1 MAWAGK
7 RCPTGECKGVSMLW
21 FTLIV
26 ASLMIGISKTSVGG
40 LGSVS
45 VALFA
50 LVMPTK
56 ESTAAVL
63 LLLIVGDIVAVLR
76 YRAHADWKLL
86 ARLLPWVI
94 PGLALG
100 ALFLRLVDDLVLTRV
115 IGAMLLI
122 MLVIQVVT
130 RWGPGSRTKTDDP
143 AGPEHTSWS
152 QTKVASGAA
161 GILAGFTTMTANAA
175 GPVMTLYLLAA
186 RIDKLRFVGTG
197 AWYFLIINLT
207 KVPFSAGLGLFT
219 KETLLRDLVLAPVV
233 LVGAFLGTKLLAL
246 MPQRVFEN
254 VAIAASGIGAV
265 SLLLK

>member
-1 MAWAGK
+1 
-7 RCPTGECKGVSMLW
+7 MLW
-21 FTLIV
+21 FTLVV
-26 ASLMIGISKTSVGG
+26 AALLIGVSKTSVGG

-76 YRAHADWKLL
+76 YRSHADWKLL
-86 ARLLPWVI
+86 VKLLPWVL

-100 ALFLRLVDDLVLTRV
+100 ALFLRAVDDHVLTRA
-115 IGAMLLI
+115 IGAMLLV
-122 MLVIQVVT
+122 MLAIQLVT
-130 RWGPGSRTKTDDP
+130 RWGPGARRRN
-143 AGPEHTSWS
+143 AGTPPGVDAPEHQSWA
-152 QTKVASGAA
+152 QTKLAAGGA

-219 KETLLRDLVLAPVV
+219 RHTLVTDLVLAPVV
-233 LVGAFLGTKLLAL
+233 LVGTWFGSRLLAV
-246 MPQRVFEN
+246 MPQKVFEN
-254 VAIAASGIGAV
+254 VAILASAIGAV

>member
-1 MAWAGK
+1 
-7 RCPTGECKGVSMLW
+7 MLW
-21 FTLIV
+21 FTLVV
-26 ASLMIGISKTSVGG
+26 AALLIGVSKTSVGG

-63 LLLIVGDIVAVLR
+63 LLLIVGDIVAVMK
-76 YRAHADWKLL
+76 YRSHADWKLL
-86 ARLLPWVI
+86 VKLLPWVL
-94 PGLALG
+94 PGLGIG
-100 ALFLRLVDDLVLTRV
+100 ALFLRAVDDHVLTRV
-115 IGAMLLI
+115 IGAMLLV
-122 MLVIQVVT
+122 MLAIQLFT
-130 RWGPGSRTKTDDP
+130 RWGPGARRRSAAVTVSADE
-143 AGPEHTSWS
+143 GHEHHSWA
-152 QTKVASGAA
+152 QTKVAAGGA

-219 KETLLRDLVLAPVV
+219 RHTLVTDLLLAPLV
-233 LVGAFLGTKLLAL
+233 LVGTWFGSRLLSV
-246 MPQRVFEN
+246 MPQKVFEN
-254 VAIAASGIGAV
+254 VAILASAIGAV

>member
-1 MAWAGK
+1 
-7 RCPTGECKGVSMLW
+7 MLW
-21 FTLIV
+21 ITLVV
-26 ASLMIGISKTSVGG
+26 AALLIGISKTSVGG

-63 LLLIVGDIVAVLR
+63 VLLIVGDIVAVLR

-86 ARLLPWVI
+86 VKLLPWVI

-100 ALFLRLVDDLVLTRV
+100 AVFLRIVDDRALTRV
-115 IGAMLLI
+115 IGAMLLV
-122 MLVIQVVT
+122 MLAIQLLT
-130 RWGPGSRTKTDDP
+130 RWGPRKTSDEP
-143 AGPEHTSWS
+143 HVPGTEHTSWA
-152 QTKVASGAA
+152 QTRVAAGGA

-207 KVPFSAGLGLFT
+207 KVPFSAALGLFT
-219 KETLLRDLVLAPVV
+219 QRTLLRDLVLVPVV
-233 LVGAFLGTKLLAL
+233 LFGTWLGSKLLAV
-246 MPQRVFEN
+246 MPQKVFEN
-254 VAIAASGIGAV
+254 VAIIASGVGAV

>member
-1 MAWAGK
+1 MFW
-7 RCPTGECKGVSMLW
+7 L
-21 FTLIV
+21 TLVV
-26 ASLMIGISKTSVGG
+26 AALLIGISKTSVGG

-45 VALFA
+45 VAMFA

-86 ARLLPWVI
+86 VKLLPWVI

-100 ALFLRLVDDLVLTRV
+100 ALFLRLVDDLALTRV
-115 IGAMLLI
+115 IGAMLLV
-122 MLVIQVVT
+122 MLVIQLVT
-130 RWGPGSRTKTDDP
+130 RWRPRRRPDAGIPSGPGTPSGTGEP
-143 AGPEHTSWS
+143 APEPTSWA
-152 QTKVASGAA
+152 QTKVAAGGA

-207 KVPFSAGLGLFT
+207 KVPFSAALGLFT
-219 KETLLRDLVLAPVV
+219 RETLLHDLYLVPVV
-233 LVGAFLGTKLLAL
+233 LAGTFLGTKLLAV
-246 MPQRVFEN
+246 MPQKVFEN
-254 VAIAASGIGAV
+254 VAIIASGIGAV